1 MAYVGIE
8 IIEPPPL
15 PPPSQVVVAVR
26 VDEAETQKEPPSRD
40 GLELLLSPT
49 ATDEKVPA
57 LLVSNDV
64 VNSSAEE
71 DAAPSAEE
79 EIGGGGARHGRTRW
93 KVCILHF
100 PCFFFGCFNSFS
112 SKVSRG
118 CSDCITTRRPVRP
131 SARLLAGG
139 ILLLEL
145 YSLFGCGLLNGTD

>member
-79 EIGGGGARHGRTRW
+79 EIGGGGARHGTTRW

-100 PCFFFGCFNSFS
+100 PCFFLVASIHFPQ
-112 SKVSRG
+112 KY
-118 CSDCITTRRPVRP
+118 PVVVRIVLP
-131 SARLLAGG
+131 HVALLGLVLVYLLAVSYYLNY
-139 ILLLEL
+139 IV
-145 YSLFGCGLLNGTD
+145 YSGVVC